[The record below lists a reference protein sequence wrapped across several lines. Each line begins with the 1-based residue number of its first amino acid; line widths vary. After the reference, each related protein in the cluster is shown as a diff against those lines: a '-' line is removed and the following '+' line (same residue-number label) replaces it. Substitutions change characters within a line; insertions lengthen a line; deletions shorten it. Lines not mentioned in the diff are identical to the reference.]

1 MAPMFIKLKLYKMK
15 KVYLHLLIPVLLGS
29 CSSRYTT
36 VSLNKID
43 KERKDIAQKFVETY
57 FAKCENKD
65 YSEFEGFN
73 ISKKFQAKLASDS
86 LKKSCNYINYKNGKV
101 KLEKLVSVHSG
112 TFPKDF
118 LDIFN
123 FKLKTEKS
131 AEPVY
136 LHLGMYRDQNY
147 IEIPFYFSADE
158 NYFETIRK
166 KYYKK

>member
-1 MAPMFIKLKLYKMK
+1 MI
-15 KVYLHLLIPVLLGS
+15 IPILFSS

-36 VSLNKID
+36 VPLNKINQ
-43 KERKDIAQKFVETY
+43 ERKAVAENFVKT
-57 FAKCENKD
+57 FFTKCENKD

-73 ISKKFQAKLASDS
+73 ISKKFQAKLVSDS
-86 LKKSCNYINYKNGKV
+86 IKKSCNYLQYKNGKIEF
-101 KLEKLVSVHSG
+101 EKLVSVHSG

-147 IEIPFYFSADE
+147 VEIPFYFSGDE

-166 KYYKK
+166 KLYKK